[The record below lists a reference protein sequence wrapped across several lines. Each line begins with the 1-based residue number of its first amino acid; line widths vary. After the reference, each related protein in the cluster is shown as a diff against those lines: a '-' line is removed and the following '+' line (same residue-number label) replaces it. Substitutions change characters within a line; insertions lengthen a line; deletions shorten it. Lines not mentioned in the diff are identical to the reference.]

1 MESLHHIN
9 ERQDRIYRELVNKG
23 EVRISDLT
31 VKFGVVEMT
40 IRRDFEKM
48 EKLGLLKRTYGGA
61 IPITDYYP
69 ELNERE
75 GLNSSAK
82 SLIGKKA
89 AEFVKNGDAIFVDA
103 GTTTPYL
110 VKNLPREM
118 ELIVVTN
125 AINVATQIQGV
136 NKEKIVIGGILRDA
150 TSSLVGP
157 LAEACLENLSF
168 NRVFLSASG
177 FTLEQGFSNA
187 NGFEVQ
193 IKKLVMRNSKEVNFL
208 IDHSKLGNQFLHKI
222 ANLDGSVNRIITDK
236 ELPKEYRK
244 IIEEQGIEIVICS

>member
-1 MESLHHIN
+1 MEALHHLN
-9 ERQDRIYRELVNKG
+9 ERQDLIFRELVNKG
-23 EVRISDLT
+23 EVKINDLT
-31 VKFGVVEMT
+31 LKFGVVEMT

-61 IPITDYYP
+61 IPITEQYP

-75 GLNSSAK
+75 GLHAHEK

-89 AEFVKNGDAIFVDA
+89 AEFVKNGEAIFVDT
-103 GTTTPYL
+103 GTTTPYF
-110 VKNLPREM
+110 VRNLPREM

-125 AINVATQIQGV
+125 AINVATQIQGL
-136 NKEKIVIGGILRDA
+136 NKEKIIIGGIYRDA

-168 NRVFLSASG
+168 NRAFLSASG
-177 FTLEQGFSNA
+177 FTSEHGFSNA

-193 IKKLVMRNSKEVNFL
+193 IKKLVMKKSKEVNFL
-208 IDHSKLGNQFLHKI
+208 IDHSKLGKQFLHKI
-222 ANLDGSVNRIITDK
+222 TSLEGIDRIITDQ
-236 ELPKEYRK
+236 ELPNSCRELLEKHD
-244 IIEEQGIEIVICS
+244 IEVVICK